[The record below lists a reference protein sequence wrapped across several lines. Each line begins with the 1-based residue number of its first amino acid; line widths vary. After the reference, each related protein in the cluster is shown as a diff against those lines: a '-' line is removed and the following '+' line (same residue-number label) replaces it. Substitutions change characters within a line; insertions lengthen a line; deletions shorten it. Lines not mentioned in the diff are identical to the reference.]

1 MRFIYGLNAKS
12 AGVYQIKNIKTK
24 KVYLAATISFQH
36 RWHDDKMALDAGVFH
51 NVALQRDYIKYGHG
65 AFESSII
72 KACDPA
78 LLLITL
84 TNEVACILGPKSY
97 NKHPVELQKENFV
110 LPPVVESRPFI
121 SRYLDREKMNKRSDE
136 YAAVLLWA
144 NKSQDKII
152 AARNMTVTEQLLNLK
167 LPDQN

>member
-36 RWHDDKMALDAGVFH
+36 RWHEDKIALDAGVFH
-51 NVALQRDYIKYGHG
+51 NAALQRDYIKYGHA

-72 KACDPA
+72 KTCDPQ

-84 TNEVACILGPKSY
+84 TNEVACILGAKSY
-97 NKHPVELQKENFV
+97 NKHPVELQREHFV
-110 LPPVVESRPFI
+110 LPPVVEARPFI

-136 YAAVLLWA
+136 YAAVLAWA

-152 AARNMTVTEQLLNLK
+152 AARNMTVAEQLIGLN
-167 LPDQN
+167 LPDQK